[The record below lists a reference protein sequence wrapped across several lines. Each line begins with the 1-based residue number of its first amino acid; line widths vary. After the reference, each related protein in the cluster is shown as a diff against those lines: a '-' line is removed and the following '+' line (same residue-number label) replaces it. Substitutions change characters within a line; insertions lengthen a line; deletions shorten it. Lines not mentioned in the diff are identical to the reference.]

1 MSMNENRSIDLL
13 LAQTQTWNHMFN
25 FISSSAAKC
34 AIELGIPDVLYK
46 HDKPMSLSDLTA
58 ELSLIDHS
66 KVSFLPILMRFLV
79 HSGFLNQHEKE
90 HYSLT
95 AASDL
100 LVKDNPLSMRS
111 YFLIIHDP
119 VLLKAWSCLSDWFQD
134 DSSTAF
140 HTAHEKSLW
149 DYYVQEPR
157 VGDSFNESMASDSR
171 LIANVLITECK
182 HVFEGLT
189 SLVDVGG
196 GTGTVAITIAK
207 AFPAI
212 KCTVL
217 DLPRVVGNLKG
228 SGNVEF
234 VGGSM
239 FEKIPNA
246 NAILLKWILHNWSD
260 EDCVKILKKCKES
273 IPSREEG
280 GKVII
285 IDIVLENPNVTNE
298 FVRAQ
303 HYMDLLMMVCYA
315 AKQRTKMEWERLF
328 IDAGFNEYK
337 ITPTLGTRSL
347 IEIYP

>member
-1 MSMNENRSIDLL
+1 MSMNEIGSIDLL
-13 LAQTQTWNHMFN
+13 QAQTQTWNHMFN

-34 AIELGIPDVLYK
+34 AVQLGIPDVLYK
-46 HDKPMSLSDLTA
+46 HGKPMSLSDLTA

-95 AASDL
+95 PATQL
-100 LVKDNPLSMRS
+100 LVKDDPLSMRS

-119 VLLKAWSCLSDWFQD
+119 VLLKPWSCLSDWFQD

-140 HTAHEKSLW
+140 HTAHEISLW

-157 VGDSFNESMASDSR
+157 VGDSFNEAMASDSR
-171 LIANVLITECK
+171 LISNVLITECK

-196 GTGTVAITIAK
+196 GTGTVAI
-207 AFPAI
+207 
-212 KCTVL
+212 
-217 DLPRVVGNLKG
+217 GNFKG

-239 FEKIPNA
+239 RRF
-246 NAILLKWILHNWSD
+246 LMLMQSY
-260 EDCVKILKKCKES
+260 S
-273 IPSREEG
+273 S
-280 GKVII
+280 
-285 IDIVLENPNVTNE
+285 E
-298 FVRAQ
+298 FCITGA
-303 HYMDLLMMVCYA
+303 
-315 AKQRTKMEWERLF
+315 TK
-328 IDAGFNEYK
+328 
-337 ITPTLGTRSL
+337 TV
-347 IEIYP
+347 